1 MTAKLDPHMI
11 AAANAEC
18 RKIAD
23 ALGLELVEPS
33 PDKPGLAYWIADA
46 HQGALIEQ
54 AQQLLSD
61 WFHREYLPPK
71 KESRRVLTAHEM
83 RL

>member
-1 MTAKLDPHMI
+1 MIDPHLI
-11 AAANAEC
+11 AAANAES
-18 RKIAD
+18 RKIAT
-23 ALGLELVEPS
+23 ALGLEMVEPS
-33 PDKPGLAYWIADA
+33 PDKPGLAYWVAEA
-46 HQGALIEQ
+46 HQGAKIEQ

-61 WFHREYLPPK
+61 WFHREYSAPK